1 MRINLRSMFLGWLAA
16 SFMLMGFS
24 AQASMIGT
32 ESLVN
37 EQSREVNLAAVNAFM
52 AGEQVQSQLEA
63 WGVETD
69 AAADRVA
76 NLSDAELQQLAMN
89 IGSQPAGGDAIAVIG
104 IIFVVL
110 LILELVG
117 VTNVFTAI

>member
-1 MRINLRSMFLGWLAA
+1 MSINLRSMLLGWLAA

-24 AQASMIGT
+24 AQAGMIGT
-32 ESLVN
+32 ESLVA
-37 EQSREVNLAAVNAFM
+37 EQSREVNLATVDAFM

-63 WGVETD
+63 WGVESD
-69 AAADRVA
+69 LAADRVA

-89 IGSQPAGGDAIAVIG
+89 IESQPAGGDAIAVIG
-104 IIFVVL
+104 IIFLVL